1 MVRPS
6 AGLRVSSVVCRHGVW
21 KTHASVPR
29 LARAPGVLL
38 AMRSFSLWGNSGSNE
53 QARMTAWA
61 QVQDA
66 RAHAGTGAETL
77 SRDAAQAAS
86 DVRDG
91 LASMS
96 ASLQNNASSASASMQ
111 DTLSSVSSS
120 MQSGWASANASL
132 QQGVASAKQ
141 GFESAK
147 QTLQGTNAS
156 IENGLAR
163 ADESIQSGW
172 STASQAGK
180 EYAASAGDAAASA
193 KQTLQGA
200 NTSIENGLARANESI
215 QSSWAS
221 ATKAG
226 KNAAAGAGEASQK
239 FVDSAREGTAEVA
252 SDAQGALSS
261 IQDRLTHA
269 NHGHGSGILAS
280 ESEAISQA
288 SQEAT
293 SELTAHG
300 LGGWSPSGLL
310 QHLLDTTQ
318 YLTHLPWWATIILV
332 TCLIRLS
339 VAPLLVYVQG
349 NSIRLSNI
357 QPQMQNML
365 KDLEYAKATGNQQE
379 MQRAAVQVRKLLADN
394 NCSPFRSLLLPAVQM
409 PIFLS
414 FYFALDGMARAK
426 LPALV
431 AGGFGWVPDL
441 TVADPYYVL
450 PITSAFMTLLVLE
463 TGAETGTTAMNQTKQ
478 ARMVKNLLRGV
489 TVLAAWFVSNFP
501 AAVLLY
507 WTTTN
512 TFSLVQLLVLRTR
525 FMKRLLKLPERVQH
539 PVQPHVKQQSFMEG
553 LRSGMASGSAHPN
566 SAASARRP
574 PPASLYKRG
583 GERPVEADTRNRA
596 LDSMLSSKPGA
607 DKAASAAPTGDDAAA
622 EKQSRLAA
630 ARERRLR
637 QRN

>member
-1 MVRPS
+1 MVGPG

-21 KTHASVPR
+21 KAHASVPR
-29 LARAPGVLL
+29 FARAPSVLL
-38 AMRSFSLWGNSGSNE
+38 MTRSFSLWGNSGNNE
-53 QARMTAWA
+53 EARMTAWA
-61 QVQDA
+61 QMQDA
-66 RAHAGTGAETL
+66 SAHAGTGAETL

-91 LASMS
+91 IASTS

-111 DTLSSVSSS
+111 DTLSSMSSS
-120 MQSGWASANASL
+120 VQSGWASANASL
-132 QQGVASAKQ
+132 QQGIASAKQ

-147 QTLQGTNAS
+147 QSLQGTNAS

-163 ADESIQSGW
+163 ADESFQSGW

-180 EYAASAGDAAASA
+180 EYAASASEAAASA
-193 KQTLQGA
+193 KQSLQGA
-200 NTSIENGLARANESI
+200 NASIENGLARASESI
-215 QSSWAS
+215 QSGWAN
-221 ATKAG
+221 ATNAG
-226 KNAAAGAGEASQK
+226 KNAAADAGEATQK
-239 FVDSAREGTAEVA
+239 LADSAREGSSGVV
-252 SDAQGALSS
+252 SDAQGAFSS
-261 IQDRLTHA
+261 IQDRLAHA
-269 NHGHGSGILAS
+269 NHGNGMLAS

-293 SELTAHG
+293 SELAAHG
-300 LGGWSPSGLL
+300 LGGWSPSGIL

-379 MQRAAVQVRKLLADN
+379 MQRSAVQVRKLLADN

-414 FYFALDGMARAK
+414 FYFALDGMAKAK

-431 AGGFGWVPDL
+431 SGGFGWVPDL

-512 TFSLVQLLVLRTR
+512 TFSLVQLLALRTR
-525 FMKRLLKLPERVQH
+525 FLKRLLKLPERVQH

-553 LRSGMASGSAHPN
+553 LRSGLASGSAHPN

-574 PPASLYKRG
+574 PPSSLYRRG
-583 GERPVEADTRNRA
+583 GERPVEATTRGRA
-596 LDSMLSSKPGA
+596 LDSMLSSKPGGEKSTSFHPA
-607 DKAASAAPTGDDAAA
+607 GEHANA
-622 EKQSRLAA
+622 EKQSRVAA